1 LRLSGAK
8 EAQALE
14 RFWDYKRYA
23 AECVSLARLLPDP
36 ERRAKLLAM
45 AKAWLRLAQLAE
57 KNSQN
62 DVVYETPM
70 EGQRPP
76 RPSRPEGEA
85 RSSA

>member
-1 LRLSGAK
+1 M
-8 EAQALE
+8 E
-14 RFWDYKRYA
+14 RFWDYKRHA
-23 AECVSLARLLPDP
+23 AECVSLARQLSDP

-70 EGQRPP
+70 GGQHRRRPA
-76 RPSRPEGEA
+76 RPEGEI
-85 RSSA
+85 RGGV